1 MNIVMDSA
9 NRISERYRAIP
20 DDYLCRRIC
29 WDEIDDSFA
38 EFQQEINDQA
48 HGKSCIYLFRTE
60 MYDYPIPFWVKR
72 NGMWGTWAYR
82 DNLYEGQ
89 YAEKCMD
96 TCRCQIRYGSGR
108 IRHSI
113 FMNDDF
119 LEEMR
124 YAGTQYVLMTDCF
137 RDAQN
142 LNRVFESQNGEPN
155 LIKLF
160 AEQFDKEDRLVV
172 LDLCEG
178 QFVFDRIESSYTIRA
193 EEQKR
198 PKE

>member
-48 HGKSCIYLFRTE
+48 HGKSCIYLFQTE

-89 YAEKCMD
+89 YAEKCM
-96 TCRCQIRYGSGR
+96 I
-108 IRHSI
+108 H
-113 FMNDDF
+113 
-119 LEEMR
+119 
-124 YAGTQYVLMTDCF
+124 A
-137 RDAQN
+137 DA
-142 LNRVFESQNGEPN
+142 RFGMAWE
-155 LIKLF
+155 
-160 AEQFDKEDRLVV
+160 
-172 LDLCEG
+172 
-178 QFVFDRIESSYTIRA
+178 ESSIRFL
-193 EEQKR
+193 
-198 PKE
+198 

>member
-48 HGKSCIYLFRTE
+48 HEKSCIYLFRTE

-82 DNLYEGQ
+82 DELYEGQ

-124 YAGTQYVLMTDCF
+124 YAGTQYIWMTNWR
-137 RDAQN
+137 RDARDLNDMFENADGKLN
-142 LNRVFESQNGEPN
+142 LA
-155 LIKLF
+155 KLF
-160 AEQFDKEDRLVV
+160 KAQFSREDRLII
-172 LDLCEG
+172 LDLCDGE
-178 QFVFDRIESSYTIRA
+178 FVFDVIEQPYSTRTA
-193 EEQKR
+193 T
-198 PKE
+198 

>member
-1 MNIVMDSA
+1 MNIVMDSV
-9 NRISERYRAIP
+9 NRISERYREIP

-29 WDEIDDSFA
+29 WDEIDDSFTA
-38 EFQQEINDQA
+38 FKKEINRQA
-48 HGKSCIYLFRTE
+48 HEKDCIYLFRTE

-72 NGMWGTWAYR
+72 NEMWGTWAYR
-82 DNLYEGQ
+82 DELCEGQ
-89 YAEKCMD
+89 YAEKCVD

-137 RDAQN
+137 RDAQD
-142 LNRVFESQNGEPN
+142 LNRAFESQNGELN

-160 AEQFDKEDRLVV
+160 AEQFDKGDRLVV